1 MSYLYVSGPVILL
14 LTALFT
20 GLSFVAYQ
28 ALVPQAGRTLAL
40 VSSRRRGFFL
50 MTLVILLIV
59 GSVSAVFTMGKQYV
73 AQTQF
78 TEARTTATDA
88 AQFQQMTLRAFEQ
101 YPDDIFVGTLAQ
113 SRLVV
118 LRGMMALEKPS
129 EEDQSKFVNEARQAV
144 AEAEE
149 AIRLDPS
156 NPGGHATLADIM
168 IVLAAVGF
176 EDAENRANGKLAD
189 AKWRDP
195 LNPLY
200 PMAAASLAIQLK
212 DNELARK
219 EIGNAIALKRN
230 YSEAL
235 FLLSQLDVK
244 EGKID
249 DAVSRAKEIIT
260 FEPNN
265 PTRYYQLGVLLAAD
279 KDTTGAI
286 TAYEAAILRDN
297 DFANARYMLAL
308 SYLDASRLEDALTQ
322 LRLVRESNQ
331 DNEQLKTLISQL
343 ETNGYFPTLAAGLE
357 GSVNEAAPGEDGGT
371 VVSPGDPNTNLVS
384 PVNNV
389 NEQEAAEQ
397 APTNGSAQ

>member
-1 MSYLYVSGPVILL
+1 MLG
-14 LTALFT
+14 
-20 GLSFVAYQ
+20 
-28 ALVPQAGRTLAL
+28 
-40 VSSRRRGFFL
+40 
-50 MTLVILLIV
+50 
-59 GSVSAVFTMGKQYV
+59 
-73 AQTQF
+73 
-78 TEARTTATDA
+78 
-88 AQFQQMTLRAFEQ
+88 
-101 YPDDIFVGTLAQ
+101 
-113 SRLVV
+113 
-118 LRGMMALEKPS
+118 LEKPT
-129 EEDQSKFVNEARQAV
+129 EEDQAKFVNEARQAV

-176 EDAENRANGKLAD
+176 DDAENRANGKLAD

-200 PMAAASLAIQLK
+200 PMAAATLAIQLN

-219 EIGNAIALKRN
+219 EISTALNLKRN

-244 EGKID
+244 EGKIE
-249 DAVSRAKEIIT
+249 DAINKAKQITT

-265 PTRYYQLGVLLAAD
+265 PTRYYQLGVLLAAN

-286 TAYEAAILRDN
+286 AAYEAAVLRDN
-297 DFANARYMLAL
+297 NFANARYMLAL
-308 SYLDASRLEDALTQ
+308 AYLDASRLEEALTQ

-331 DNEQLKTLISQL
+331 DNEQLKTLINQL
-343 ETNGYFPTLAAGLE
+343 ETNGYVPAPVTGLE
-357 GSVNEAAPGEDGGT
+357 GSVNEATPGEEGGT
-371 VVSPGDPNTNLVS
+371 VVSPQDPNTNLVS

-389 NEQEAAEQ
+389 NDQPEAQ
-397 APTNGSAQ
+397 PAPASGPAQ